1 MMPPDIPNALDVLL
15 SNAELPP
22 EQAVNVDDLWRRGRR
37 RRGVK
42 VGAAGAVLVAVT
54 VVGVVIATSP
64 TNSSHRGAIAPSPT
78 SPVFQTPNPTLC
90 TAAAAQS
97 RMQAF
102 VAEFNAGD
110 PNIVDDSIATQS
122 RLQFVQAPDF
132 VDPTPPTTLRDGLTG
147 YFHQLYAQGDRL
159 RFVSVTAG
167 DIDSFGDRDIAYQLI
182 HITPTG
188 QQQPAGGTA
197 SIECYA
203 GKVSALYLTW

>member
-1 MMPPDIPNALDVLL
+1 MPPDIPDSLDVLL
-15 SNAELPP
+15 SNAELTP
-22 EQAVNVDDLWRRGRR
+22 QRTLSTDDLWLRGRR
-37 RRGVK
+37 RRRAK
-42 VGAAGAVLVAVT
+42 AGAAGAVLVAVA
-54 VVGVVIATSP
+54 VVGAVIASSP
-64 TNSSHRGAIAPSPT
+64 SNPSRQVAIPPSP
-78 SPVFQTPNPTLC
+78 SSAVFQTPNPALC

-110 PNIVDDSIATQS
+110 SNIVNDSIATES
-122 RLQFVQAPDF
+122 RLQFVQAPSF

-147 YFHQLYAQGDRL
+147 YFHQLYARGDRL

-167 DIDSFGDRDIAYQLI
+167 DIDSFGDRGIAYQLI

-188 QQQPAGGTA
+188 QQQPAGGTG

-203 GKVSALYLTW
+203 GKISALYLTW

>member
-1 MMPPDIPNALDVLL
+1 MPPDIPDSLDVLL

-22 EQAVNVDDLWRRGRR
+22 QRPLSADDLWLRGRR
-37 RRGVK
+37 RRRAK
-42 VGAAGAVLVAVT
+42 AGAAGAVLVAVA
-54 VVGVVIATSP
+54 VVGAVMATSS
-64 TNSSHRGAIAPSPT
+64 TNSSHQVAIPPSP
-78 SPVFQTPNPTLC
+78 SSAVFQTPNPALC

-110 PNIVDDSIATQS
+110 PNIVNDSIATES
-122 RLQFVQAPDF
+122 RLQFVQAPNF
-132 VDPTPPTTLRDGLTG
+132 VDPTPPVTLRDGLPS

-159 RFVSVTAG
+159 KFVSVTTG

-182 HITPTG
+182 HITPSG
-188 QQQPAGGTA
+188 KQQPAGGTA

-203 GKVSALYLTW
+203 GKISALYLTW

>member
-1 MMPPDIPNALDVLL
+1 MPPDIPDSLDVLL
-15 SNAELPP
+15 SNAEQTPQRTLNID
-22 EQAVNVDDLWRRGRR
+22 ALWLGGRR
-37 RRGVK
+37 RRRVK
-42 VGAAGAVLVAVT
+42 ASAAGAVLVALAI
-54 VVGVVIATSP
+54 VGAVIASSPNSSRRVVI
-64 TNSSHRGAIAPSPT
+64 GPSPT

-102 VAEFNAGD
+102 VTEFNAGD
-110 PNIVDDSIATQS
+110 PNIVNDSIATQS
-122 RLQFVQAPDF
+122 RLQFVQAPNF
-132 VDPTPPTTLRDGLTG
+132 VEPTPPTTLRDGLTG
-147 YFHQLYAQGDRL
+147 YFKQLHAQGDRL
-159 RFVSVTAG
+159 KFVSVTAG

-203 GKVSALYLTW
+203 GKISALYLTW

>member
-1 MMPPDIPNALDVLL
+1 MMPPDIPDSLDVLL

-22 EQAVNVDDLWRRGRR
+22 QRPLNIDDLWLRGRR
-37 RRGVK
+37 RRRVK
-42 VGAAGAVLVAVT
+42 AGAAGAVLVAVAT
-54 VVGVVIATSP
+54 VGTVIATSP
-64 TNSSHRGAIAPSPT
+64 THSNRRVVIGPTPT

-90 TAAAAQS
+90 SAAAAQS
-97 RMQAF
+97 RIQAF

-110 PNIVDDSIATQS
+110 PNIVNDSIATES
-122 RLQFVQAPDF
+122 RLQFVQAPSF

-147 YFHQLYAQGDRL
+147 YFHQLNAQGDRL
-159 RFVSVTAG
+159 KFVSVTAG

-203 GKVSALYLTW
+203 GKISALYLTW